1 MSSTLVLIALLASLS
16 MAVILP
22 EMQISKNNNSFNS
35 EYEFMVNKQRKAYLM
50 IGLFAIA
57 TFFVSLQT
65 MSIGLFVVHLITDC
79 IFGIYAFIS
88 FQVRRS
94 TQLQNS
100 LNPLMM
106 MFMLNMTMR
115 NISKKQFNFETS

>member
-22 EMQISKNNNSFNS
+22 EMQISKKNNSTNYS
-35 EYEFMVNKQRKAYLM
+35 LTPEYDFMVNKQRRAYLM
-50 IGLFAIA
+50 IGLFAVT

-100 LNPLMM
+100 LN
-106 MFMLNMTMR
+106 T
-115 NISKKQFNFETS
+115 FNDNVQVEYGNEEYLKEAV

>member
-1 MSSTLVLIALLASLS
+1 

-22 EMQISKNNNSFNS
+22 EVQISKKNNSINYSFTP
-35 EYEFMVNKQRKAYLM
+35 EYDYMVNKQRKVYLV
-50 IGLFAIA
+50 IGLVALA

-65 MSIGLFVVHLITDC
+65 MSVGLFIVHLITDC

-100 LNPLMM
+100 LN
-106 MFMLNMTMR
+106 T
-115 NISKKQFNFETS
+115 ISESNYVEYDNEEYLKEAV

>member
-22 EMQISKNNNSFNS
+22 EVQISKKNNSINYSFTP
-35 EYEFMVNKQRKAYLM
+35 EYDYMVNKQRKVYLV
-50 IGLFAIA
+50 IGLVAIA
-57 TFFVSLQT
+57 TFFISLQT
-65 MSIGLFVVHLITDC
+65 MSVGLFIVHLITDC

-100 LNPLMM
+100 LN
-106 MFMLNMTMR
+106 T
-115 NISKKQFNFETS
+115 ISENNYVEYDNEEYLKEAV

>member
-22 EMQISKNNNSFNS
+22 EVQISKKNNSINYSFTP
-35 EYEFMVNKQRKAYLM
+35 EYDYMVNKQRKVYLV
-50 IGLFAIA
+50 IGLVALA

-65 MSIGLFVVHLITDC
+65 MSVGLFIVHLITDC

-94 TQLQNS
+94 SQLQNS
-100 LNPLMM
+100 LN
-106 MFMLNMTMR
+106 T
-115 NISKKQFNFETS
+115 ISENNYVEYDNEEYLKEAV

>member
-22 EMQISKNNNSFNS
+22 EVQISKKNNAINYSFTP
-35 EYEFMVNKQRKAYLM
+35 EYDYMVNKQRKVYLV
-50 IGLFAIA
+50 IGLVAIA

-65 MSIGLFVVHLITDC
+65 MSVGIFIVHLITDC

-100 LNPLMM
+100 LN
-106 MFMLNMTMR
+106 T
-115 NISKKQFNFETS
+115 ISENNYVEYDNEEYLKEAV

>member
-22 EMQISKNNNSFNS
+22 EVQISKKNNAINYSLTP
-35 EYEFMVNKQRKAYLM
+35 EYDYMVNKQRKVYLV
-50 IGLFAIA
+50 IGLVALA

-65 MSIGLFVVHLITDC
+65 MSVGLFIVHLITDC

-100 LNPLMM
+100 LN
-106 MFMLNMTMR
+106 T
-115 NISKKQFNFETS
+115 ISENNYVEYDNEEYLKEAV

>member
-22 EMQISKNNNSFNS
+22 DVQISKKNNSINYSFTP
-35 EYEFMVNKQRKAYLM
+35 EYDYMVNKQRKVYLV
-50 IGLFAIA
+50 IGLVALA
-57 TFFVSLQT
+57 TFFVSRQT
-65 MSIGLFVVHLITDC
+65 MSVGQFIVDLITDC

-100 LNPLMM
+100 LN
-106 MFMLNMTMR
+106 T
-115 NISKKQFNFETS
+115 ISESNYVEYDNEEYLKEAV

>member
-16 MAVILP
+16 MAVVLP
-22 EMQISKNNNSFNS
+22 EVQISKKNSSINYSFTP
-35 EYEFMVNKQRKAYLM
+35 EYDYMINKQRKVYLV
-50 IGLFAIA
+50 IGLVALA

-65 MSIGLFVVHLITDC
+65 MSVGLFIVHLITDC

-100 LNPLMM
+100 LN
-106 MFMLNMTMR
+106 T
-115 NISKKQFNFETS
+115 ISENNYVEYDNEEYLKEAV

>member
-16 MAVILP
+16 MAVVLP
-22 EMQISKNNNSFNS
+22 EMQISKKNNSINYSFTP
-35 EYEFMVNKQRKAYLM
+35 EYDFMVNKQRKAYLM
-50 IGLFAIA
+50 IGLFAVA

-79 IFGIYAFIS
+79 VFGIYAFIS

-100 LNPLMM
+100 LSSFDDDVQVEYDNEEYL
-106 MFMLNMTMR
+106 
-115 NISKKQFNFETS
+115 KEAV

>member
-22 EMQISKNNNSFNS
+22 EVQISKKNNAINYSFTP
-35 EYEFMVNKQRKAYLM
+35 EYDYMVNKQRKVYLV
-50 IGLFAIA
+50 IGLVALA

-65 MSIGLFVVHLITDC
+65 MSVGLFIVHLITDC

-100 LNPLMM
+100 LN
-106 MFMLNMTMR
+106 T
-115 NISKKQFNFETS
+115 ISENNYVEYDNEEYLKEAV

>member
-22 EMQISKNNNSFNS
+22 EVQISKKNNAINYSFTP
-35 EYEFMVNKQRKAYLM
+35 EYDYMVNKQRKVYLV
-50 IGLFAIA
+50 IGLVALA

-65 MSIGLFVVHLITDC
+65 MSVGLFIVHLITDC

-94 TQLQNS
+94 TQLKNS
-100 LNPLMM
+100 LN
-106 MFMLNMTMR
+106 T
-115 NISKKQFNFETS
+115 ISESNYVEYDNEEYLKEAV

>member
-22 EMQISKNNNSFNS
+22 EVQISKKNNSINYSFTP
-35 EYEFMVNKQRKAYLM
+35 EYDYMVNKQRKVYLV
-50 IGLFAIA
+50 IGLVALA

-65 MSIGLFVVHLITDC
+65 MSVGLFIVHLITDC

-100 LNPLMM
+100 LN
-106 MFMLNMTMR
+106 T
-115 NISKKQFNFETS
+115 ISESNYVEYDNEEYLKEAV

>member
-22 EMQISKNNNSFNS
+22 EVQISKKNNSINYSFTP
-35 EYEFMVNKQRKAYLM
+35 EYDYMVNKQKKVYLV
-50 IGLFAIA
+50 IGLVALA

-65 MSIGLFVVHLITDC
+65 MSVGLFIVHLITDC

-100 LNPLMM
+100 LN
-106 MFMLNMTMR
+106 T
-115 NISKKQFNFETS
+115 ISENNYVEYDNEEYLKEAV

>member
-16 MAVILP
+16 MAVVLP
-22 EMQISKNNNSFNS
+22 EMQISKKNNSINYSFTP
-35 EYEFMVNKQRKAYLM
+35 EYDFMVNKQRKAYLM
-50 IGLFAIA
+50 IGLFAVA

-79 IFGIYAFIS
+79 VFGIYALIS

-100 LNPLMM
+100 L
-106 MFMLNMTMR
+106 
-115 NISKKQFNFETS
+115 SSFNDDVQVEYGNEEYLKEAV

>member
-22 EMQISKNNNSFNS
+22 EVQISKKNNSINYSFTP
-35 EYEFMVNKQRKAYLM
+35 EYDYMVNKQRKVYLV
-50 IGLFAIA
+50 IGLVALA

-65 MSIGLFVVHLITDC
+65 MSVGLFIVHLITDC

-100 LNPLMM
+100 LN
-106 MFMLNMTMR
+106 
-115 NISKKQFNFETS
+115 NISENNYVEYDNEEYLKEAV

>member
-22 EMQISKNNNSFNS
+22 EVQISKKNNSINYSFTP
-35 EYEFMVNKQRKAYLM
+35 EYDYMVNKQRKVYLV
-50 IGLFAIA
+50 IGLVALA
-57 TFFVSLQT
+57 TFFLSLQT
-65 MSIGLFVVHLITDC
+65 MSVGLFIVHLITDC

-100 LNPLMM
+100 LN
-106 MFMLNMTMR
+106 T
-115 NISKKQFNFETS
+115 ISENNYVEYDNEEYLKEAV

>member
-16 MAVILP
+16 MAVVLP
-22 EMQISKNNNSFNS
+22 EMQISKKNNSINYSFTP
-35 EYEFMVNKQRKAYLM
+35 EYDFMVNKQRKAYLM
-50 IGLFAIA
+50 IGLFAVA

-79 IFGIYAFIS
+79 VFGIYAFIS

-100 LNPLMM
+100 L
-106 MFMLNMTMR
+106 
-115 NISKKQFNFETS
+115 SSFNDDVQVKYGNEEYLKEAV

>member
-22 EMQISKNNNSFNS
+22 EVQISKKNNSINYSFTP
-35 EYEFMVNKQRKAYLM
+35 EYDYMVNKQRKVYLV
-50 IGLFAIA
+50 IGLVALA

-65 MSIGLFVVHLITDC
+65 MSVGLFIVHLITDC

-100 LNPLMM
+100 LNTFSESNYVEYDNEEYL
-106 MFMLNMTMR
+106 
-115 NISKKQFNFETS
+115 KEAV

>member
-1 MSSTLVLIALLASLS
+1 MSSTIVLIALLASLS

-22 EMQISKNNNSFNS
+22 EMQISKSNNSTNYS
-35 EYEFMVNKQRKAYLM
+35 LTPEYDFMVNKQRRAYLM
-50 IGLFAIA
+50 IGLFAVT

-100 LNPLMM
+100 LN
-106 MFMLNMTMR
+106 T
-115 NISKKQFNFETS
+115 FNDNVQVEYGNEEYLKEAV

>member
-22 EMQISKNNNSFNS
+22 EMQISKSNNSTNYS
-35 EYEFMVNKQRKAYLM
+35 LTPEYDFMVNKQRRAYLM
-50 IGLFAIA
+50 IGLFAVT
-57 TFFVSLQT
+57 TFFISLQT
-65 MSIGLFVVHLITDC
+65 MSIGLFVIHLITDC
-79 IFGIYAFIS
+79 VFGIYAFIS

-100 LNPLMM
+100 LN
-106 MFMLNMTMR
+106 T
-115 NISKKQFNFETS
+115 FNDNVQVEYGNEEYLKEAV

>member
-16 MAVILP
+16 MAVLLP
-22 EMQISKNNNSFNS
+22 EMQISKKNNSINYSFTP
-35 EYEFMVNKQRKAYLM
+35 EYDFMVNKQRKAYLM
-50 IGLFAIA
+50 IGLFAVA

-79 IFGIYAFIS
+79 VFGIYAFIS

-100 LNPLMM
+100 L
-106 MFMLNMTMR
+106 
-115 NISKKQFNFETS
+115 SSFNDDVQVEYGNEEYLKEAV

>member
-22 EMQISKNNNSFNS
+22 EVQISKKNNSINYSFTP
-35 EYEFMVNKQRKAYLM
+35 EYDYMVNKQRKVYLV
-50 IGLFAIA
+50 IGLVALA

-65 MSIGLFVVHLITDC
+65 MSVGLFIVHLITDC

-100 LNPLMM
+100 LN
-106 MFMLNMTMR
+106 T
-115 NISKKQFNFETS
+115 ISENNYVEYDNEEYLKEAV

>member
-1 MSSTLVLIALLASLS
+1 MHV
-16 MAVILP
+16 
-22 EMQISKNNNSFNS
+22 NNSINYSFTP
-35 EYEFMVNKQRKAYLM
+35 EYDYMVNKQRKVYLV
-50 IGLFAIA
+50 IGLVALA

-65 MSIGLFVVHLITDC
+65 MSVGLFIVHLITDC

-100 LNPLMM
+100 LN
-106 MFMLNMTMR
+106 T
-115 NISKKQFNFETS
+115 ISESNYVEYDNEEYLKEAV

>member
-16 MAVILP
+16 MAVLLP
-22 EMQISKNNNSFNS
+22 EMQISKKNNSINYSFTP
-35 EYEFMVNKQRKAYLM
+35 EYDFMVNKQRKAYLM
-50 IGLFAIA
+50 IGLFAVA

-79 IFGIYAFIS
+79 VFGIYAFIS

-94 TQLQNS
+94 TQLHNS
-100 LNPLMM
+100 L
-106 MFMLNMTMR
+106 
-115 NISKKQFNFETS
+115 SSFNDDVQVEYGNEEYLKEAV

>member
-22 EMQISKNNNSFNS
+22 EMQISKSNNSINYSFTP
-35 EYEFMVNKQRKAYLM
+35 EYDLMVNKQRKAYLM
-50 IGLFAIA
+50 IGLFAVA

-79 IFGIYAFIS
+79 VFGIYAFIS

-100 LNPLMM
+100 L
-106 MFMLNMTMR
+106 
-115 NISKKQFNFETS
+115 SSFNDDVQVEYGNEEYLKEAV

>member
-22 EMQISKNNNSFNS
+22 EMQISKSNNSTNYS
-35 EYEFMVNKQRKAYLM
+35 LTPEYDFMVNKQRRAYLM
-50 IGLFAIA
+50 IGLFAVT

-65 MSIGLFVVHLITDC
+65 MSVGLFVVHLITDC
-79 IFGIYAFIS
+79 VFGIYAFIS

-100 LNPLMM
+100 LN
-106 MFMLNMTMR
+106 T
-115 NISKKQFNFETS
+115 FNDNVQVEYGNEEYLKEAV

>member
-22 EMQISKNNNSFNS
+22 EMQISKNNNSTNYS
-35 EYEFMVNKQRKAYLM
+35 LTPEYDFMVNKQRRAYLM
-50 IGLFAIA
+50 TGLCAVT

-65 MSIGLFVVHLITDC
+65 MSIGLFVIHLITDC
-79 IFGIYAFIS
+79 VFGIYAFIS

-94 TQLQNS
+94 TQIQNS
-100 LNPLMM
+100 LDTFND
-106 MFMLNMTMR
+106 NV
-115 NISKKQFNFETS
+115 QFEYGNEEYLKEAV

>member
-16 MAVILP
+16 MAVVLP
-22 EMQISKNNNSFNS
+22 EMQISKKNNSINYSFTP
-35 EYEFMVNKQRKAYLM
+35 EYDFMVNKQRKAYLM
-50 IGLFAIA
+50 IGLFAVA

-79 IFGIYAFIS
+79 VFGIYAFIS

-100 LNPLMM
+100 L
-106 MFMLNMTMR
+106 
-115 NISKKQFNFETS
+115 SSFNDDVQVEYDNEEYLKEAV

>member
-16 MAVILP
+16 MEVILP
-22 EMQISKNNNSFNS
+22 EVQISKKNNSINYSFTP
-35 EYEFMVNKQRKAYLM
+35 EYDYMVNKQRKVYLV
-50 IGLFAIA
+50 IGLVALA

-65 MSIGLFVVHLITDC
+65 MSVGLFIVHLITDC

-100 LNPLMM
+100 LN
-106 MFMLNMTMR
+106 T
-115 NISKKQFNFETS
+115 ISENNNVEYDNEEYLKEAV

>member
-22 EMQISKNNNSFNS
+22 EMQISKKNNSTNYS
-35 EYEFMVNKQRKAYLM
+35 LTPEYDFMVNKQRRAYLM
-50 IGLFAIA
+50 IGLFAVT

-65 MSIGLFVVHLITDC
+65 MSIGLFVIHLITDC
-79 IFGIYAFIS
+79 VFGIYAFIS

-100 LNPLMM
+100 LN
-106 MFMLNMTMR
+106 T
-115 NISKKQFNFETS
+115 FNDNVQVEYGNEEYLKEAV

>member
-16 MAVILP
+16 MAVVLP
-22 EMQISKNNNSFNS
+22 EMQISKKNNSINYSFTP
-35 EYEFMVNKQRKAYLM
+35 EYDFMVNKQRKAYLM
-50 IGLFAIA
+50 IGLFAVA

-79 IFGIYAFIS
+79 VFGIYAFLS

-100 LNPLMM
+100 L
-106 MFMLNMTMR
+106 
-115 NISKKQFNFETS
+115 SSFNDDVQVEYDNEEYLKEAV

>member
-22 EMQISKNNNSFNS
+22 EMQISKSNNSINYS
-35 EYEFMVNKQRKAYLM
+35 LTPEYDFMVNKQRRAYLM
-50 IGLFAIA
+50 IGLFAVT

-79 IFGIYAFIS
+79 VFGIYAFIS

-94 TQLQNS
+94 TQIQNS
-100 LNPLMM
+100 LN
-106 MFMLNMTMR
+106 T
-115 NISKKQFNFETS
+115 FNDNVQSEYGNEEYLKEAV

>member
-16 MAVILP
+16 MADILP
-22 EMQISKNNNSFNS
+22 EMQISKNNTSFNA
-35 EYEFMVNKQRKAYLM
+35 EYDFMVNKQRKAYLM
-50 IGLFAIA
+50 IGLFAVA

-65 MSIGLFVVHLITDC
+65 MSLGLFVVHLITDC

-100 LNPLMM
+100 L
-106 MFMLNMTMR
+106 
-115 NISKKQFNFETS
+115 SSFNDDVQVEYDNEEYLKEAV

>member
-22 EMQISKNNNSFNS
+22 EMQISKNNNSTNYS
-35 EYEFMVNKQRKAYLM
+35 LTPEYDFMVNKQRRAYLM
-50 IGLFAIA
+50 IGLFAVT

-65 MSIGLFVVHLITDC
+65 MSIGLFVIHLITDC
-79 IFGIYAFIS
+79 VFGIYAFIS

-94 TQLQNS
+94 TQIQNS
-100 LNPLMM
+100 LN
-106 MFMLNMTMR
+106 T
-115 NISKKQFNFETS
+115 FNDNVQSEYGNEEYLKEAV